1 MFKTAL
7 RIASAAS
14 LLVASLTFAASAD
27 AATDPFPGT
36 PEQIRDTGPCGP
48 TGGYRSSEWSQT
60 TTNRGLRSQVDVA
73 ALREGWYWRHD
84 VNTLWRGDTRPD
96 PQAIFRSGFTPL
108 GTDLT
113 PLAKWIIGGGGQN
126 SAHLSTSC
134 DRWVAQG
141 FATGGGKD
149 GWVYAIQAPGGIDVN
164 ATARM
169 TGIQSQYLWNKE
181 IDFPGGV
188 QGRYIEGACQYH
200 WAGQD
205 PETNAN
211 IYKNLG
217 CVTNKDFRPADN
229 RRAARALSSRPRT
242 PNDGSQAL
250 LVGGLAHVA
259 RRREPGPPISVFRAR
274 APS

>member
-14 LLVASLTFAASAD
+14 LLVASLTFASSAD

-229 RRAARALSSRPRT
+229 RRAARALSS
-242 PNDGSQAL
+242 
-250 LVGGLAHVA
+250 H
-259 RRREPGPPISVFRAR
+259 
-274 APS
+274 

>member
-1 MFKTAL
+1 M
-7 RIASAAS
+7 
-14 LLVASLTFAASAD
+14 
-27 AATDPFPGT
+27 
-36 PEQIRDTGPCGP
+36 
-48 TGGYRSSEWSQT
+48 
-60 TTNRGLRSQVDVA
+60 A

-229 RRAARALSSRPRT
+229 RRAARALSS
-242 PNDGSQAL
+242 
-250 LVGGLAHVA
+250 H
-259 RRREPGPPISVFRAR
+259 
-274 APS
+274 